1 MKLDPDAETRIAEL
15 ARRTFPRGLRV
26 LLRPFVRASLRQ
38 AVLDYKEEVQRAARD
53 KARARKELERAVKL
67 ADQLSAQVSDLSQ
80 DTRHFI
86 NRRTYWGTLDRT
98 GFVFGRPDQKPSLD
112 QIKKDLSRAKDTL
125 ALSLRGLH
133 QKGRPS
139 DDVLDGLLFY
149 AFWVWTQL
157 LRRPFSLDW
166 TSKGEPLTDAAA
178 WCEQVCRTADP
189 EIAPQRVRTAALK
202 ARERMRETN
211 NLRNPLG
218 IVKAYFKRS
227 GWLD

>member
-15 ARRTFPRGLRV
+15 ARRTFPRGWRV
-26 LLRPFVRASLRQ
+26 LLRPFARASLSQ
-38 AVLDYKEEVQRAARD
+38 AVLHYKEEVQRAARD
-53 KARARKELERAVKL
+53 KARARNELERALKL
-67 ADQLSAQVSDLSQ
+67 ADQLSAQMGDLSE

-86 NRRTYWGTLDRT
+86 NRRTYWETLDRT
-98 GFVFGRPDQKPSLD
+98 GFVFGRPDQKLSLD
-112 QIKKDLSRAKDTL
+112 QIEKDLSRTKDTL

-139 DDVLDGLLFY
+139 DDALDGLLLY
-149 AFWVWTQL
+149 AFLVWTRWL
-157 LRRPFSLDW
+157 HRPFALDW
-166 TSKGEPLTDAAA
+166 TSKGEPLTEAAV

-202 ARERMRETN
+202 VRERLLEAN

-218 IVKAYFKRS
+218 IVNSYFKRS